1 MKPIK
6 SPASYD
12 KQIDSLKEK
21 GFLVSDEADCRSFL
35 EMVSYYRLK
44 AYYLPFRKKDGTYF
58 PGIDFLRIKNIYYFD
73 QSLRTLVFSAIE
85 TIEIQLRSHIS
96 YFFSMKYGS
105 LGYTNP
111 DSFNDKFDE
120 KDFVSRINQT
130 IKENKTSLIVK
141 HHENNYSGQYPLFVI
156 IEFFSIGLLSH
167 FYLFMHTQ
175 DRKNISR
182 ALYGVPD
189 RVLLSWFRCLT
200 DLRNKCAHYS
210 RLYYWIFSA
219 QPTFDVD
226 APKYPADFSK
236 YNQKKLFAQLY
247 MLKLMFPDKTKWN
260 TEFVDPLKK
269 LIEEY
274 QSDISLRHIG
284 FPDDWEVQLKN

>member
-12 KQIDSLKEK
+12 KQIESLKEK
-21 GFLVSDEADCRSFL
+21 GFLVSDENDCRSFL

-58 PGIDFLRIKNIYYFD
+58 PGIDFHRIKNIYYFD
-73 QSLRTLVFSAIE
+73 QALRSLVFSAIE
-85 TIEIQLRSHIS
+85 TVEIHLRSHIS
-96 YFFSMKYGS
+96 YYFSMKYGS
-105 LGYTNP
+105 LGYSDPNN
-111 DSFNDKFDE
+111 FNDKFDE
-120 KDFVSRINQT
+120 KDFDNRIKQI
-130 IKENKTSLIVK
+130 IKENRTSLIVK
-141 HHENNYSGQYPLFVI
+141 HHENNYAGQYPLFVI

-167 FYLFMHTQ
+167 FYLFMKTQ
-175 DRKNISR
+175 DRKKISR

-219 QPTFDVD
+219 QPTFDID
-226 APKYPADFSK
+226 APEYPEDYSK
-236 YNQKKLFAQLY
+236 YNQYKLFTQLY
-247 MLKLMFPDKTKWN
+247 MLKLMFPDKDKWN
-260 TEFVDPLKK
+260 TEFVDPLRK
-269 LIEEY
+269 LIDEY
-274 QSDISLRHIG
+274 QRDISLRHIG
-284 FPDDWEVQLKN
+284 FPDDWEAQLKN